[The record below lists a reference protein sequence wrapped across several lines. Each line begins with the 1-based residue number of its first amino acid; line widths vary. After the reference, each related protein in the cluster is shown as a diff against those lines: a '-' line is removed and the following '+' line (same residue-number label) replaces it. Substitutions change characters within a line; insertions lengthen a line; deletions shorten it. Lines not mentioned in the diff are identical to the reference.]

1 MRSEGTRPI
10 LLPLVACMLLLAN
23 ACAGPGQLA
32 VEPTPTGE
40 NPAEQVRR
48 LEYDLGTA
56 RENQIDVLSPTWFE
70 RSETSLADAKK
81 GLERGDS
88 LSEILKSLAYGRAQ
102 LRRAEETADAA
113 RAALDEA
120 IKARDLA
127 RAAGA
132 ASFGKEY
139 PEAEESF
146 LELTKAIEGNDLD
159 RARRNQGKV
168 VRAFDRIELRAIKEQ
183 ILGEA
188 RTLIEQA
195 EREGAARLAP
205 GTLEAARKKL
215 AEADALISEHRHRKE
230 MTHGK
235 AAEAIFHARRLLQVT
250 RQSAKVK
257 AMPPE
262 QTTLWME
269 GVLHEI
275 TGKLS
280 AADMRSEPFAL
291 QVQNIL
297 ATIDGLQK
305 DQQFL
310 AGLVKGQQAELDARK
325 RERIELEASWRKQL
339 AALDEASRKKIAA
352 LDEASRKQIAEV
364 EEALKKKI
372 VSLEGEAERV
382 RVEKERLAAEREF
395 QLKYN
400 DVRAFFSPDEAEVY
414 KEGRYLVVRLKAIRF
429 PVGKEVVLP
438 ENHGLLTKVQRAIRT
453 FGEPDVIVEGHT
465 DSTGSKER
473 NDLLS
478 RKRAEAVRDYLV
490 SNGTLPGERISAVGY
505 GSSRPLASNDT
516 ERGRAIN
523 RRIDVVIAP
532 SAPAAQ

>member
-1 MRSEGTRPI
+1 MRSEGARTI
-10 LLPLVACMLLLAN
+10 LLLLVACMLLLAN

-32 VEPTPTGE
+32 VEPIATTE
-40 NPAEQVRR
+40 NPADLIRR
-48 LEYDLGTA
+48 LENDLETA
-56 RENQIDVLSPTWFE
+56 RKNQIDVLSPTWFA
-70 RSETSLADAKK
+70 RSEASLADAKK
-81 GLERGDS
+81 GREQRES
-88 LSEILKSLAYGRAQ
+88 PSEILGNVAYGRAQ
-102 LRRAEETADAA
+102 LRRAEETAGVA
-113 RAALDEA
+113 RNALPEA
-120 IKARDLA
+120 VQARDLA

-132 ASFGKEY
+132 PSFGKEY
-139 PEAEESF
+139 AEAEESF

-168 VRAFDRIELRAIKEQ
+168 VRAFDRIELRAIKENA
-183 ILGEA
+183 LGKA
-188 RTLIEQA
+188 RTLIAQA
-195 EREGAARLAP
+195 EKEGAARLAP
-205 GTLEAARKKL
+205 ETLEAARKTL
-215 AEADALISEHRHRKE
+215 AEADALISEQRYQKE
-230 MTHGK
+230 ATQGK
-235 AAEAIFHARRLLQVT
+235 AAVATFQARRLLQVT

-269 GVLHEI
+269 GVLNEI

-280 AADMRSEPFAL
+280 AADLRSEPFDL

-297 ATIDGLQK
+297 GSIDGLQK

-310 AGLVKGQQAELDARK
+310 AALAKSQQAELDARK
-325 RERIELEASWRKQL
+325 RELIELEASWRKQL
-339 AALDEASRKKIAA
+339 ATLDDASRKKIAG
-352 LDEASRKQIAEV
+352 V

-490 SNGTLPGERISAVGY
+490 SNGTLPGERISAVGF

-516 ERGRAIN
+516 ERGRSIN

-532 SAPAAQ
+532 RGPAAQ